1 MSSDTASPRVRA
13 EHDSL
18 PVYLTSVLTPQQLS
32 NVLLVSFNQWDFT
45 TGAIAETAMCV
56 NALDGGV
63 TLALWADETPIHD
76 VGWTTSSKIAGLF
89 RSPTRD
95 QRVTSALIAAG
106 LPASSIA
113 GPPIRRWSPVEPL
126 PKFEPMNR
134 TSLRKVIYRGTS
146 MGRAILQVHPYRAAP
161 VSDDFLWPKR
171 LIRSAARS
179 YAFVFDQTTK
189 LIADRAISA
198 VVVYNGRFL
207 HDNAAAA
214 AAEAAGLPVLFYD
227 TGGGHTDFDL
237 TIDKTHD
244 WSALQKRMLRMYES
258 WDPDERD
265 VLGSS
270 WFEERRNHLDASN
283 ALYVESQERGT
294 RIEHPGTECLV
305 AYFSSSDDELVELEV
320 DWESYFGGQPTA
332 LALLAEECR
341 KRPGYTLVVRSHPHK
356 RMKPKQDL
364 LDWLEAV
371 EAASP
376 DVHLDPYS
384 PIDSYEL
391 MRQADIVVTYGSTS
405 GVEAAYARQPVIV
418 MGPSAY
424 DELGCATRVMTAEEI
439 GAALDARASGSWPGA
454 VSYGLMMKRRGFSY
468 EFVTRDERGVRSLA
482 GIPFEESSPRVLHL
496 SHILDRLQRW
506 NLTR

>member
-1 MSSDTASPRVRA
+1 
-13 EHDSL
+13 
-18 PVYLTSVLTPQQLS
+18 
-32 NVLLVSFNQWDFT
+32 
-45 TGAIAETAMCV
+45 
-56 NALDGGV
+56 
-63 TLALWADETPIHD
+63 
-76 VGWTTSSKIAGLF
+76 
-89 RSPTRD
+89 
-95 QRVTSALIAAG
+95 
-106 LPASSIA
+106 
-113 GPPIRRWSPVEPL
+113 
-126 PKFEPMNR
+126 
-134 TSLRKVIYRGTS
+134 

-161 VSDDFLWPKR
+161 VSDTFLWPRR

-179 YAFVFDQTTK
+179 YAFVFDQATQ
-189 LIADRAISA
+189 LIAERKISA

-214 AAEAAGLPVLFYD
+214 AAEAAGIPVLFYD

-244 WSALQKRMLRMYES
+244 WSALQKRMLRMYDS
-258 WDPDERD
+258 WDPAERD
-265 VLGSS
+265 ELGSS
-270 WFEERRNHLDASN
+270 WFEERRHHLDASN
-283 ALYVESQERGT
+283 ALYVESQEIGT
-294 RIEHPGTECLV
+294 RIEHPNTECLV

-320 DWESYFGGQPTA
+320 DWDSYFGGQPAA

-356 RMKPKQDL
+356 RMKPRQDL

-371 EAASP
+371 EAAQP

-405 GVEAAYARQPVIV
+405 GVEAAYAKQPVIV

-424 DELGCATRVMTAEEI
+424 DELGCATRVLTAEEI
-439 GAALDARASGSWPGA
+439 GAALEARSPGNWPGA

-468 EFVTRDERGVRSLA
+468 EYVTRDDRGVRSLA
-482 GIPFEESSPRVLHL
+482 GIPFDESSPRVLHL

>member
-1 MSSDTASPRVRA
+1 MK
-13 EHDSL
+13 
-18 PVYLTSVLTPQQLS
+18 QIS
-32 NVLLVSFNQWDFT
+32 NVLLISFNQWDFT
-45 TGAIAETAMCV
+45 TGAIAETAMT
-56 NALDGGV
+56 LHGMGSGV

-76 VGWTTSSKIAGLF
+76 VGWTTSSKVALLF
-89 RSPTRD
+89 HSPTRD
-95 QRVTSALIAAG
+95 QRVTRALISAG
-106 LPASSIA
+106 LPEDSVAK
-113 GPPIRRWSPVEPL
+113 PPIRRWKPIESL
-126 PKFEPMNR
+126 PRFEPMNR
-134 TSLRKVIYRGTS
+134 TSLRKV
-146 MGRAILQVHPYRAAP
+146 PYRAAP
-161 VSDDFLWPKR
+161 VSDGFLWPKR
-171 LIRSAARS
+171 LIRSASRS
-179 YAFVFDQTTK
+179 YAFVFDQATE
-189 LIADRAISA
+189 LINERKISA

-244 WSALQKRMLRMYES
+244 WSALQKRMLGMYDS
-258 WDPDERD
+258 WDPAERD
-265 VLGSS
+265 ELGSS

-283 ALYVESQERGT
+283 ALYVESQERGA
-294 RIEHPGTECLV
+294 RIDHPGTECLV

-320 DWESYFGGQPTA
+320 DWSSYFGGQPTA

-356 RMKPKQDL
+356 RMKPEQDL

-371 EAASP
+371 EAANP

-405 GVEAAYARQPVIV
+405 GVEAAYARQPVIL

-424 DELGCATRVMTAEEI
+424 DELGCATRVRTATEI
-439 GAALDARASGSWPGA
+439 GEALDARAPGDWSGA
-454 VSYGLMMKRRGFSY
+454 VSYGLMMKRRGFAY
-468 EFVTRDERGVRSLA
+468 EYVTRDERDVRGLE
-482 GIPFEESSPRVLHL
+482 GNNFYDSSPRVLHL